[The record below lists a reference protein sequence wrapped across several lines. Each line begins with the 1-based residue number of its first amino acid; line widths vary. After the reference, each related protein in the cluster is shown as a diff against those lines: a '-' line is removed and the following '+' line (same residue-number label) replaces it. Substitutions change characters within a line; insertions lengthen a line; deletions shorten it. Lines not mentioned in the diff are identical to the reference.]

1 MFNPLKLDNKT
12 KNKKE
17 AILNDRPINF
27 EKKHE
32 NRRI

>member
-1 MFNPLKLDNKT
+1 MFNPLKLVNQIKI
-12 KNKKE
+12 KKE
-17 AILNDRPINF
+17 ITLNHKPINF